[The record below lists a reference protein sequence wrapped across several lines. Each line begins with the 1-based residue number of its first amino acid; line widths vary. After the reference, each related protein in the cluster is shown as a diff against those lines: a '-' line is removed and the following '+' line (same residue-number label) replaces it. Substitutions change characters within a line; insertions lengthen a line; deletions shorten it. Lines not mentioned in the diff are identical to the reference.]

1 MKKILLAFIFYLLSS
16 NVSIA
21 NESSCSGIKK
31 LSKEYLVCK
40 AKNIQDGANNV
51 NNKITIMADLM
62 NIKENN
68 VYLVNYFDKYVEY
81 LLKNPL
87 KNFTKDILETKF

>member
-1 MKKILLAFIFYLLSS
+1 MKDYVNMFFSILDKIDKWENL
-16 NVSIA
+16 
-21 NESSCSGIKK
+21 
-31 LSKEYLVCK
+31 
-40 AKNIQDGANNV
+40 DV